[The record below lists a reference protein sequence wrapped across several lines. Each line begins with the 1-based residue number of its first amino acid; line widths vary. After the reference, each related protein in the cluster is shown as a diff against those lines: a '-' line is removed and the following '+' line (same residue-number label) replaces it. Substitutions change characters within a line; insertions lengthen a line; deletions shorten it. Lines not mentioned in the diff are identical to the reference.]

1 MYARVYTS
9 THTCSDGNV
18 FIQVGFTVIKKQ
30 NDKLPQPRSPAL
42 FELLRKTQWLPS
54 NTIITKPN
62 CERMTKFTYSAQ
74 TLSVTLCMYCLCVCT
89 HTLPWGTHTHTN
101 ANTRSCIHVRTHP
114 YSLSAN
120 TLREERKSRFGSV
133 RENHLRI
140 SFGFFLRTSSSFSLF
155 FFNTD
160 PNLAQNIVQ
169 PVNIGRRCG

>member
-1 MYARVYTS
+1 
-9 THTCSDGNV
+9 
-18 FIQVGFTVIKKQ
+18 
-30 NDKLPQPRSPAL
+30 
-42 FELLRKTQWLPS
+42 
-54 NTIITKPN
+54 
-62 CERMTKFTYSAQ
+62 MTKFTYSAQ

-120 TLREERKSRFGSV
+120 TLRGERKSRFGSV

-155 FFNTD
+155 FFNKD

-169 PVNIGRRCG
+169 PVNIGRRCGWPQAVGLQYGLGSSLCELGWAAVCVNLSARCGWPDL